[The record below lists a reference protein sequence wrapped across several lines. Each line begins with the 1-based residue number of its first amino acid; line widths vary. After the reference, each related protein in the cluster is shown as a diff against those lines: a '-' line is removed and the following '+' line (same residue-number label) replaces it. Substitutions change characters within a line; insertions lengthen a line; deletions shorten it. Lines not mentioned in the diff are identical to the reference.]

1 MTKPL
6 VGVNGSRQPRA
17 LVVALRRIAKDP
29 KATVT
34 QRLRACELQA
44 IIAGYIKGHK
54 ETDADVAQHANG
66 NLKSGVRSFPTSKR
80 LRDLM
85 DKMRHEKSGGGSPG
99 TEEAHAEPS
108 QIGAQT

>member
-29 KATVT
+29 KATVK

-44 IIAGYIKGHK
+44 IIAGYIEGHK
-54 ETDADVAQHANG
+54 ESDADVPQHANADV
-66 NLKSGVRSFPTSKR
+66 KSGIGSFPTSKR
-80 LRDLM
+80 LRDLL
-85 DKMRHEKSGGGSPG
+85 DRMRQEESG
-99 TEEAHAEPS
+99 
-108 QIGAQT
+108 